1 MLCISTILDTATD
14 FTPWLNN
21 RLCTMKKMTLLRE
34 KSLLLRSRII
44 MNSAKLKRDMVLE
57 LKPWEMMRWK
67 RMTNYRN
74 SKLQRFWRS
83 TNTPNMP
90 RKQRKQRRASIIPL
104 RNIIAKV
111 LISTQL
117 LQLSM
122 QKLMLLLLRV
132 HQPLTKVVRWALMIS
147 PRDSRR
153 VDMILL
159 RLSSKVTIINII
171 KENIILCQ
179 STSHNI
185 W

>member
-1 MLCISTILDTATD
+1 
-14 FTPWLNN
+14 
-21 RLCTMKKMTLLRE
+21 
-34 KSLLLRSRII
+34 

-67 RMTNYRN
+67 RMINYRN

-83 TNTPNMP
+83 TNTPNMLRKQ

-159 RLSSKVTIINII
+159 RLSSKVTIINIT